1 MKLFESCITQTTCIK
16 ILMVTFLLER
26 RNDDNETQEKKNST
40 REKYSVEWIKK
51 RATGESNAE
60 RMLKRRRLSY

>member
-51 RATGESNAE
+51 
-60 RMLKRRRLSY
+60 